1 MGATQ
6 RVFVGLDVEWA
17 LVCADLANGALVR
30 GIEEAGVAAAGDL
43 PQELRELVAHLA
55 ARRDAAFSDRWLLAL
70 LDHAAGE
77 QGEAQLAARVI
88 VQAKGGRRGRGN
100 PTPAPLNDLGAVGVR
115 IVGERVSERHP
126 DDVVEDGLHG
136 GAGIWSEA
144 SKLPSW
150 PTPATC

>member
-17 LVCADLANGALVR
+17 MVCADVATGALVR
-30 GIEEAGVAAAGDL
+30 GWIEEAGVAAAGDL
-43 PQELRELVAHLA
+43 PLELRELVACLA

-88 VQAKGGRRGRGN
+88 VRAKGGRRGRGN
-100 PTPAPLNDLGAVGVR
+100 PTPAPPR
-115 IVGERVSERHP
+115 
-126 DDVVEDGLHG
+126 
-136 GAGIWSEA
+136 
-144 SKLPSW
+144 
-150 PTPATC
+150 